1 VYVWLHA
8 RVCMYVCMHARVCM
22 YVCMHARVCMYVCMH
37 ARVYVCMR
45 ACIHIVLDS
54 ALSLTGY
61 CFILA
66 KLTKDFCGR
75 PTSPEP

>member
-1 VYVWLHA
+1 
-8 RVCMYVCMHARVCM
+8 
-22 YVCMHARVCMYVCMH
+22 MHARVCMYVCMH